1 LSAELCDFE
10 CRHLEMFNA
19 LKLKADDLIICLDE
33 MYKSVRVHAQE
44 MVIFF

>member
-1 LSAELCDFE
+1 MSTLLCDYE
-10 CRHLEMFNA
+10 SRHLEMFNA

-33 MYKSVRVHAQE
+33 MYNSVRVHAKD